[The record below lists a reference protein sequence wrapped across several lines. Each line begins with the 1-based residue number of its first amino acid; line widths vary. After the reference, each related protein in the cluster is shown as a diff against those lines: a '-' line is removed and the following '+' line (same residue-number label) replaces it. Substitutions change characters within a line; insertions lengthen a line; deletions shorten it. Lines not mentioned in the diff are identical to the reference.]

1 MNRTLRLLWC
11 MMVGALLAVSCTEKK
26 EVNVFHEL
34 QDVQKLVLA
43 EMSLNKVGT
52 ISDMGAKGLD
62 AFVNEFKFGDRVAA
76 YSFHTY
82 IEAYID
88 LGELRDAD
96 VVVDEKRKLVKLTLP
111 SVQTQY
117 IGRDVGVT
125 EEHYRVSGMRSQI
138 TAQERAQLKD
148 KMSKSL
154 REDIRKNPEYRSM
167 LIKEAQSKARGF
179 FSILLKDKGYDSE
192 ITFRN

>member
-1 MNRTLRLLWC
+1 MWVT
-11 MMVGALLAVSCTEKK
+11 
-26 EVNVFHEL
+26 
-34 QDVQKLVLA
+34 
-43 EMSLNKVGT
+43 
-52 ISDMGAKGLD
+52 
-62 AFVNEFKFGDRVAA
+62 
-76 YSFHTY
+76 
-82 IEAYID
+82 
-88 LGELRDAD
+88 
-96 VVVDEKRKLVKLTLP
+96 EKRKLVKLTLP
-111 SVQTQY
+111 PVQTQY

>member
-1 MNRTLRLLWC
+1 
-11 MMVGALLAVSCTEKK
+11 MVGTVLTLSCSEKK

-34 QDVQKLVLA
+34 QDVHKLVLS
-43 EMSLNKVGT
+43 EMSLNKVGV
-52 ISDMGAKGLD
+52 ISDEGAKGMD
-62 AFVNEFKFGDRVAA
+62 ALVNNLKFGDRVAA

-88 LGELRDAD
+88 LGELRDTD
-96 VVVDEKRKLVKLTLP
+96 VEVDEKRKLVKLTLP
-111 SVQTQY
+111 PVQTQY
-117 IGRDVGVT
+117 IGRDLGVT
-125 EEHYRVSGMRSQI
+125 EEHYRVSGMRSEI
-138 TAQERAQLKD
+138 TAQERARLKD

-154 REDIRKNPEYRSM
+154 KEDIRKNPEYRSM
-167 LIKEAQSKARGF
+167 LVKEAQSKARGF